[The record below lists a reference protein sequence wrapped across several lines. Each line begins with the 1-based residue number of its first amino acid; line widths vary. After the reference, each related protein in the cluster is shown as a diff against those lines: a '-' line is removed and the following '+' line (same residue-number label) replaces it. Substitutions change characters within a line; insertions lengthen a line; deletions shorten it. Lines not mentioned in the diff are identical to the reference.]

1 MIRIVIVED
10 EKILRKGLALHTPWE
25 NFGAVVIA
33 DVADGLEGEQIIEKL
48 NPDIVIT
55 DIRMPGVSGI
65 EMMRRL
71 KDRCDSEFIL
81 ISGYS
86 EFSYAQEALG
96 LGARGYIMKPID
108 DDEFYSVLL
117 KTIEL
122 VNGKKKNREL
132 QSRVRVMEQTGKI
145 LFKKYSPESGTSRQG
160 PAGSRFPSGTDYR
173 EKYLE
178 TAINTISSHY
188 QENLNAS
195 NLSESLGI
203 SESSFSKIFK
213 NRTGY
218 TFLEYLTNYRVKRA
232 MEFLDQKDV
241 RVSEVAAMVGYAD
254 YRHFGDVFKK
264 ITGITPSEYR
274 KGKY

>member
-1 MIRIVIVED
+1 MIRIIIVED
-10 EKILRKGLALHTPWE
+10 EKTLRKGLALHTPWE
-25 NFGAVVIA
+25 KFGAVVIA
-33 DVADGLEGEQIIEKL
+33 DVADGLEGERIIEKL

-55 DIRMPGVSGI
+55 DIRMPGISGI

-71 KDRCDSEFIL
+71 KDRCDSEFIH

-108 DDEFYSVLL
+108 DDEFSSVLL

-122 VNGKKKNREL
+122 VNEKKKNREL
-132 QSRVRVMEQTGKI
+132 LNRVRALERTGEI
-145 LFKKYSPESGTSRQG
+145 PFKEYSPE
-160 PAGSRFPSGTDYR
+160 SGTDYR

-178 TAINTISSHY
+178 TAINIINNHY
-188 QENLNAS
+188 RENLSAGD
-195 NLSESLGI
+195 LSESLGI

-218 TFLEYLTNYRVKRA
+218 TFLEYLTYYRVKQA
-232 MEFLDQKDV
+232 MEILDQKDI
-241 RVSEVAAMVGYAD
+241 RISEVAAMVGYAD
-254 YRHFGDVFKK
+254 YRHFGEIFKK
-264 ITGITPSEYR
+264 ITGSTPSEYR